1 MWFPDLFN
9 RQGRKRQA
17 KSQDVLDAACASK
30 DTRHAVRFEKWLQD
44 HGAAVRGFLVASLHH
59 RDLAEDL
66 LQDVFCR
73 AWEARARF
81 QEGHGDRAFLLTIA
95 DRLVIDHYRRTRHE
109 TALDLDGGTHSPVS
123 REAEPVER
131 LLKNEAEQQVAD
143 ALETL
148 SAPQRRVL
156 LLRYYGDL
164 PFAEIANTTGWP
176 LGTVLSH
183 ARRGLLMLRSQ
194 FAGEV
199 V

>member
-1 MWFPDLFN
+1 MGMWFPHLFN
-9 RQGRKRQA
+9 RPET
-17 KSQDVLDAACASK
+17 SLDAPDARCASR
-30 DTRHAVRFEKWLQD
+30 DAQHAARFEKWLQD
-44 HGAAVRGFLVASLHH
+44 HGPAVRGFLVASLRQ

-73 AWEARARF
+73 AWEARSRF
-81 QEGHGDRAFLLTIA
+81 QEGHSDRAFLLTIA
-95 DRLVIDHYRRTRHE
+95 DRLVIDHYRRTRQE
-109 TALDLDGGTHSPVS
+109 TALDLDGGTYAPVS

-131 LLKNEAEQQVAD
+131 LLKSEAEQQVAD
-143 ALETL
+143 ALEAL

-164 PFAEIANTTGWP
+164 PFAEIASTTGWP

-194 FAGEV
+194 MAGEMV
-199 V
+199 